1 VGLRVTGELDT
12 LTGDLLEQ
20 RVEELL
26 GERPDVVLDLSE
38 MRVRSAS
45 AGLMGRWSISA
56 TSTPGTSGVESRSGI
71 GPHTDSGIAAIA
83 PWIFLF

>member
-1 VGLRVTGELDT
+1 VGLRITGELDT

-45 AGLMGRWSISA
+45 AGLMGC
-56 TSTPGTSGVESRSGI
+56 GVPERRRGV
-71 GPHTDSGIAAIA
+71 
-83 PWIFLF
+83 